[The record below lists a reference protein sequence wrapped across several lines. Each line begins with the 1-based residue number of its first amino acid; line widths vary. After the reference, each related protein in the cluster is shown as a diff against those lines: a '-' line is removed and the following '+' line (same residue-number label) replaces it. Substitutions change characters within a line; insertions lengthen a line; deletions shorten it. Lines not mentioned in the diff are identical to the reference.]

1 FAAAEYVL
9 GIPAFFPKN
18 PVTDIIYKSN
28 DIAGYTAYRI
38 PACFVTPHAYA
49 GTMVTTL
56 PWLIGGLVQPRISLW
71 RRGAVAAGVAGA
83 VLGLFLSG
91 TRISIALLF
100 VLILV
105 TTFSS
110 QLKGVYWLG
119 WVLILVGIGYLVSS
133 EARLQ
138 RFLTLR
144 DTEEVVSRVQGSVN
158 MNF

>member
-1 FAAAEYVL
+1 IQHPLVQLVGLRGNAFLLPFLLIGGWLRPRDLDGLVLWLAGLNLLAFGFAAAEYVL

-71 RRGAVAAGVAGA
+71 RRGAIAAGVAAA

-110 QLKGVYWLG
+110 
-119 WVLILVGIGYLVSS
+119 
-133 EARLQ
+133 
-138 RFLTLR
+138 
-144 DTEEVVSRVQGSVN
+144 
-158 MNF
+158 